1 MFLNVVMMLLP
12 LRGYRQGCH
21 RSPTWTALPIVIGIV
36 LGSHRLI
43 FHYLFW
49 TFFNGPSPLNPWP
62 FSIGPHLNLNVSITG
77 RRLKEIKCTCSSFVL
92 LYPRI
97 ILRVRGVCPFPPDIC
112 VKGGCLL
119 TVLAFSAF
127 WPSTPFQLG
136 PYLLRTGPTC

>member
-1 MFLNVVMMLLP
+1 MFLNLVMMLLP

-21 RSPTWTALPIVIGIV
+21 RSPTWTAIPIVIGIV

-77 RRLKEIKCTCSSFVL
+77 RRLKKMKCTCSSFVL
-92 LYPRI
+92 LYSPI
-97 ILRVRGVCPFPPDIC
+97 ILRVRGVRPFPSPDIC
-112 VKGGCLL
+112 IKGGCLL
-119 TVLAFSAF
+119 TALAF
-127 WPSTPFQLG
+127 
-136 PYLLRTGPTC
+136 LLFCPVPLFSWGPTC